1 MIYLPK
7 KRDVLFLVDTSN
19 KLVFTKLK
27 DFMRETFEYELS
39 ISDQNFIDA
48 VKKYEKNTKKRKY
61 YKRQASYLVRMQF
74 EADDKSCDELNRIK
88 L

>member
-48 VKKYEKNTKKRKY
+48 VKKYEKKHQKAQVLQKT
-61 YKRQASYLVRMQF
+61 SILF
-74 EADDKSCDELNRIK
+74 G
-88 L
+88 